1 MKFVAKIWIYLD
13 TVKNETMKQSEIL
26 QLLPEIF
33 QRTTTPENPLM
44 VLLEVMEHMHAP
56 AEGVLD
62 GLDRFFDPRRAP
74 DKFVAFLATWVDL
87 ASLLRDSPASD
98 ESAMDTATSMTAP
111 LDALS
116 TGTGRLR
123 ELVAAA
129 AYLSQWRGT
138 RQGLLHFLET
148 ATGLTGFEI
157 DEAVV
162 EKNQVI
168 PYHLLIIAP
177 GRARPYQ
184 SLLHRIITL
193 EKPAYVTYELA
204 FAAEVAE
211 E

>member
-1 MKFVAKIWIYLD
+1 
-13 TVKNETMKQSEIL
+13 MKQNEIL

-33 QRTTTPENPLM
+33 QRTATPENPLT
-44 VLLEVMEHMHAP
+44 VLLGVMEQLHAP
-56 AEGVLD
+56 AEGVLV
-62 GLDRFFDPRRAP
+62 GLDRFFDPRRTP

-87 ASLLRDSPASD
+87 ASLLRDMPAPDAAAST
-98 ESAMDTATSMTAP
+98 TAATAAP

-157 DEAVV
+157 NEAVE
-162 EKNQVI
+162 EKGQVI
-168 PYHLLIIAP
+168 PYHLLITAP
-177 GRARPYQ
+177 ARAQPYR
-184 SLLHRIITL
+184 SLLDRIIAL

-204 FAAEVAE
+204 FAAE
-211 E
+211 

>member
-1 MKFVAKIWIYLD
+1 
-13 TVKNETMKQSEIL
+13 MKQSEIL

-33 QRTTTPENPLM
+33 QRTAAPENPLT
-44 VLLEVMEHMHAP
+44 VLLAVMEQLQAP

-62 GLDRFFDPRRAP
+62 GLDRFFDPRRTP

-87 ASLLRDSPASD
+87 ASLLRDMPASG
-98 ESAMDTATSMTAP
+98 AATPGGATTGAAP

-138 RQGLLHFLET
+138 RQGLLRFLET

-157 DEAVV
+157 NEAVI
-162 EKNQVI
+162 EKGQAI
-168 PYHLLIIAP
+168 PYHLLITAP
-177 GRARPYQ
+177 APARPYR
-184 SLLHRIITL
+184 SLLDRIIAL
-193 EKPAYVTYELA
+193 EKPAYVTYELI
-204 FAAEVAE
+204 FAPD
-211 E
+211 

>member
-1 MKFVAKIWIYLD
+1 
-13 TVKNETMKQSEIL
+13 MKQSEIL

-33 QRTTTPENPLM
+33 QRTAAPENPLT
-44 VLLEVMEHMHAP
+44 VLLAVMEQLHAP

-62 GLDRFFDPRRAP
+62 GLDRFFDPRRTP

-87 ASLLRDSPASD
+87 ASLLRDMPATGAPTT
-98 ESAMDTATSMTAP
+98 SAAP

-138 RQGLLHFLET
+138 RQGLLRFLET

-157 DEAVV
+157 NEAVI
-162 EKNQVI
+162 EKGQAI
-168 PYHLLIIAP
+168 PYHLLITAP
-177 GRARPYQ
+177 APARPYR
-184 SLLHRIITL
+184 SLLDRIIAL
-193 EKPAYVTYELA
+193 EKPAYVTYELI
-204 FAAEVAE
+204 FAPD
-211 E
+211 